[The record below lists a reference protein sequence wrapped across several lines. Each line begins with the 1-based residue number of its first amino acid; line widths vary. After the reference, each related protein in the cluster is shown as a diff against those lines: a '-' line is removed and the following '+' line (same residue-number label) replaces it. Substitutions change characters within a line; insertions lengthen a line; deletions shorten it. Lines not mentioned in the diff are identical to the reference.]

1 MSKNKTIYTVIGRHF
16 IKGSNIHFLYINAKN
31 SLTKDNHFVVQ
42 TVNGSYPDMENK
54 FSGLDDIGNKDH
66 AYEYWIEIYGH
77 NVDDFFDA
85 LDSLEENGAT
95 TFIPI
100 L

>member
-1 MSKNKTIYTVIGRHF
+1 MSKNKTVYTIFGGHF
-16 IKGSNIHFLYINAKN
+16 IENSNVHFLYINAKS

-42 TVNGSYPDMENK
+42 TINGSYSNVLNK
-54 FSGLDDIGNKDH
+54 FSNLDDLGNRDL
-66 AYEYWIEIYGH
+66 AYEYWVEIYGH

-85 LDSLEENGAT
+85 LDSLEENKAT